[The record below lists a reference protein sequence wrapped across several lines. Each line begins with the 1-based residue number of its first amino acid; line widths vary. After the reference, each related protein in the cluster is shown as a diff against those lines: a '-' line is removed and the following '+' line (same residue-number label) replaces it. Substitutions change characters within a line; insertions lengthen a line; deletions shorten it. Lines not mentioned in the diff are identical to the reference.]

1 MEQIISLWPGHGY
14 GPVPSQQS
22 FLSIPILLFSM
33 AKIGVLLWQR
43 SRKGKIIQRD
53 TCFLRSLSHGEKGK
67 QPTVCL
73 SYKDM
78 DHKEMLLSPPSDLL
92 AQGEGGVLSHTLL
105 LLASFRTFQLSNLTL
120 HTIFYGHS
128 CLTFQFPEQVHLVF
142 SLWGERG
149 WNPAS
154 PSTEFMASCE
164 ESAWRAQPN
173 QDLLPSIW
181 PDSEPYWQEHVMGIQ
196 S

>member
-14 GPVPSQQS
+14 GPVPSEQS

-53 TCFLRSLSHGEKGK
+53 TCFLRSLSHGEEGKQK
-67 QPTVCL
+67 QPTFCL

-128 CLTFQFPEQVHLVF
+128 CLTFQFPEQVHLDLF
-142 SLWGERG
+142 SLGRKRMKSSISFYRVHG
-149 WNPAS
+149 
-154 PSTEFMASCE
+154 FM
-164 ESAWRAQPN
+164 WRKRIEGPT
-173 QDLLPSIW
+173 
-181 PDSEPYWQEHVMGIQ
+181 
-196 S
+196 